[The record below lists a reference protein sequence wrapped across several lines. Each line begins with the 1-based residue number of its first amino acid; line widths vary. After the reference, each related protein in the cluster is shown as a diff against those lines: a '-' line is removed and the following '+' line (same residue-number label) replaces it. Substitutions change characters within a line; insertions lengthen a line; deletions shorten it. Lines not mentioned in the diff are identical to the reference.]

1 MTSRITTMM
10 PICHMYKV
18 TQILLLSVVLALLP
32 LSVQAKIYL
41 LSVGISDYPG
51 TRNDLRLPHND
62 AATMQWL
69 YKENKQAKVC
79 LLMNDKAKVA
89 TVKKA
94 LQKMVSVATA
104 DDIVVI
110 FFSGHGVKG
119 GFVCYDDFLYYDD
132 IYTAMA
138 SCKSKN
144 KMVFADACFA
154 GAIRQGKSNAN
165 ASSNSVNKG
174 NVMFFL
180 SRRQKQLNKYATDA
194 KELQLKTFRHLIR
207 RGIKTL
213 WGKEHDYAHIETYEQ
228 FRQNVHVNTYEELKK
243 YIHQMREGKENILW
257 PGVVRWY
264 AKSSG
269 TTNDKSQSRCLR
281 PPRRQVDDLL
291 GQCLRPLWR
300 RLSGALPS
308 ELPSRLRPP
317 QELLDLVPDG
327 AEKG

>member
-110 FFSGHGVKG
+110 FFSGHVVKG
-119 GFVCYDDFLYYDD
+119 GFVCYDGFLYYDD

-154 GAIRQGKSNAN
+154 GAYARVRATPMRVQTASIRA
-165 ASSNSVNKG
+165 
-174 NVMFFL
+174 M
-180 SRRQKQLNKYATDA
+180 
-194 KELQLKTFRHLIR
+194 
-207 RGIKTL
+207 
-213 WGKEHDYAHIETYEQ
+213 
-228 FRQNVHVNTYEELKK
+228 
-243 YIHQMREGKENILW
+243 
-257 PGVVRWY
+257 
-264 AKSSG
+264 
-269 TTNDKSQSRCLR
+269 
-281 PPRRQVDDLL
+281 
-291 GQCLRPLWR
+291 
-300 RLSGALPS
+300 
-308 ELPSRLRPP
+308 
-317 QELLDLVPDG
+317 
-327 AEKG
+327 